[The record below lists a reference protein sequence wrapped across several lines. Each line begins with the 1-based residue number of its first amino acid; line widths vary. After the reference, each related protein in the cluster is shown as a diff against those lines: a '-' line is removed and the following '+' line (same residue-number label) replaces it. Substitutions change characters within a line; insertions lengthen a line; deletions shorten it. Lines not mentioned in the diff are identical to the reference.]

1 MIWPRAQTILTS
13 RRSRSRPVHGR
24 LVSGVGKR
32 QRRSGS
38 LVIDV
43 TVRSNLASPSRSC
56 DADNWCTACQR
67 QRQRDRRICKTQ
79 PARTPTRC
87 RPTRRS
93 QAGVRAGWLCR
104 FAAGLSPASSTG
116 ASARLY
122 ELFGRLK
129 SVGKFL
135 VLNLLLQV
143 LDGIILLLRRQSIL
157 RASRTINTI
166 HDRSPLGSSLPM
178 RRASPSRAERPQGS
192 LAATG
197 KK

>member
-1 MIWPRAQTILTS
+1 
-13 RRSRSRPVHGR
+13 
-24 LVSGVGKR
+24 
-32 QRRSGS
+32 
-38 LVIDV
+38 VIDV

-56 DADNWCTACQR
+56 DAGNWCTACQR
-67 QRQRDRRICKTQ
+67 QRLRDRRICKNATGAN
-79 PARTPTRC
+79 PNSVPSNETVTSR
-87 RPTRRS
+87 
-93 QAGVRAGWLCR
+93 VRAGWLCR

-135 VLNLLLQV
+135 VLYLFLQV
-143 LDGIILLLRRQSIL
+143 LYGIILLLLRRRSLRSIH
-157 RASRTINTI
+157 TI

>member
-1 MIWPRAQTILTS
+1 LST
-13 RRSRSRPVHGR
+13 
-24 LVSGVGKR
+24 
-32 QRRSGS
+32 
-38 LVIDV
+38 
-43 TVRSNLASPSRSC
+43 
-56 DADNWCTACQR
+56 

-79 PARTPTRC
+79 PARTSTRC
-87 RPTRRS
+87 RPTRRP

-122 ELFGRLK
+122 ELLGRLK

-135 VLNLLLQV
+135 VLYLLLQV
-143 LDGIILLLRRQSIL
+143 LDGIILLLLRQRSL
-157 RASRTINTI
+157 RAINTI
-166 HDRSPLGSSLPM
+166 HDRSPTGSSLPM
-178 RRASPSRAERPQGS
+178 RRASRAERPQGS